1 MHRTNKSKTFR
12 QRPKP
17 NQKVTIQSIS
27 LACEDF
33 FRSRGMLN
41 REPFTRWR
49 SRSAVRQDEDEL
61 A

>member
-12 QRPKP
+12 KRPKP
-17 NQKVTIQSIS
+17 NQKITIQSIS

-33 FRSRGMLN
+33 FRSRGMPN
-41 REPFTRWR
+41 REPFTGWR
-49 SRSAVRQDEDEL
+49 RLAVRQDEDEL